1 MANLPFGPHRVIDRM
16 SALSDLLETGAL
28 EDVYVPLFRETVH
41 CDWCGTIL
49 PGMNGDP
56 ATHVR
61 RVRKSLA
68 VQIEVDRELK
78 VEQMSG
84 YRPDGLGCVT
94 KEGW

>member
-56 ATHVR
+56 ATGT
-61 RVRKSLA
+61 LA
-68 VQIEVDRELK
+68 VCQPCFERDFEAGFEMAKGEV
-78 VEQMSG
+78 
-84 YRPDGLGCVT
+84 
-94 KEGW
+94 